1 VIQAEA
7 SQAQP
12 SESHL
17 AQRCSNAVDGRHTV
31 PRRRPPRMSAQA
43 LQRNP
48 ASQMASQ
55 TAGSPQGAGRA
66 RAASPS
72 LGDGDR
78 ARRLVKIT
86 HPRGYMLM
94 PIPEPNRSITY
105 VLGSTVNSIR
115 REFYFRLSSG
125 EQTALYC
132 DEH

>member
-72 LGDGDR
+72 MGDGDR
-78 ARRLVKIT
+78 AGGQPDGSPRAP
-86 HPRGYMLM
+86 HPGETQNRG
-94 PIPEPNRSITY
+94 
-105 VLGSTVNSIR
+105 
-115 REFYFRLSSG
+115 G
-125 EQTALYC
+125 EEGGRTAS
-132 DEH
+132 